1 LENPGLLRLVGPALG
16 EEPFTDPRHQQIY
29 AAWRMLLAE
38 GDPLAGGDVI
48 ARLLD
53 RLPDP
58 EARRVLSEMA
68 AEPMPT
74 ADPEKEAAH
83 CIEKITKHRDSRRI
97 ADLENQ
103 IRAAESTKQKVD
115 PAILK
120 EYMALVRK
128 YKTSRS

>member
-1 LENPGLLRLVGPALG
+1 
-16 EEPFTDPRHQQIY
+16 
-29 AAWRMLLAE
+29 MLLAE

-68 AEPMPT
+68 AERMPT